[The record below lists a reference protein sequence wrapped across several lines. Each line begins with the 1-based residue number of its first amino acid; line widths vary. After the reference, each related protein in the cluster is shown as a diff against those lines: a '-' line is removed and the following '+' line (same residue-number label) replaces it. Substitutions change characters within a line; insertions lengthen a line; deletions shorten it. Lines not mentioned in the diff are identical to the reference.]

1 MYNKFFG
8 FSEKPFEVTPDP
20 KFLFLTKAYQE
31 ILSAL
36 VYGIRERRGFIAL
49 VGEVGTGKTLMI
61 NALLDRLDHR
71 TKVAFIFNS
80 DLTFKQMLIM
90 AICDLGLATPEE
102 NLSKVEAIQRLN
114 ELAIT
119 QLEKNGYVVIIVDEA
134 QGISHKTMENLR
146 MLSNL
151 ETRKHKLL
159 QIILSGQPELDT
171 KLRKPEWRQLV
182 QRISIKRYST
192 QLSEE
197 DTYNY
202 VQHRLNIAGFKGP
215 FLFND
220 EALKLIW
227 RNSCGIPRKIN
238 IICDNA
244 LLIGYGIEKR
254 IISREIIQEAIDD
267 LSWSPFSDGTEIE
280 DLPTELSHDNNYES
294 KEQITSAIHSQN
306 LEKDPFSTS
315 KEKGNSNPE
324 APREL
329 DVAHI
334 PKLKVVSKPL
344 TKLKHAQQQENS
356 INFEQDK
363 FFSSDR
369 KEARE
374 NENKNLVNRVWSS
387 LITRVLILIFLII
400 STIYLIT
407 RS

>member
-197 DTYNY
+197 DTYSY
-202 VQHRLNIAGFKGP
+202 VQHRLNMAGFKGP
-215 FLFND
+215 FLFKD

-227 RNSCGIPRKIN
+227 QHSHGIPRKIN

-267 LSWSPFSDGTEIE
+267 LSWSPFSDDTETE
-280 DLPTELSHDNNYES
+280 DLPTELSHDINYDP

-306 LEKDPFSTS
+306 LEKDPVSTS
-315 KEKGNSNPE
+315 EEKGNSNPE

-334 PKLKVVSKPL
+334 PKLKVVSKPV

-387 LITRVLILIFLII
+387 LMTRVLILIFLII